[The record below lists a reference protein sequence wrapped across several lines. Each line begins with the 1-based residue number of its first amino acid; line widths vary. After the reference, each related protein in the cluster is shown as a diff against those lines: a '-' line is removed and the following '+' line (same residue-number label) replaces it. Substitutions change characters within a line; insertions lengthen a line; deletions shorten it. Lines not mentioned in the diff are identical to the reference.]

1 MSSPA
6 KQLEFLWFPVVDH
19 TAAGP
24 GCGGD
29 LFLCVSCADFKNNLI
44 LTTIMFWHS
53 YIFILLYSYHFLP
66 YPYFKS
72 DRIQSHSMPN
82 SLDLYYDYVWFV
94 LYHYDYHICQILCF
108 NVCILRCLI
117 MYSIYAHVWRY
128 STIFA
133 YTIYI
138 YHVLGAWH
146 QPRCWRG
153 HVSCWER
160 VGRSQE
166 KNFKLVIK
174 RKTPTW
180 CLLISSTFSL
190 KQDHRWVYLGSIW
203 GRFWVDLGSWLVDW
217 ICVWHTINML
227 VLTFA
232 VNLNS

>member
-94 LYHYDYHICQILCF
+94 LYHYDYHICQIRCF
-108 NVCILRCLI
+108 NVFILRCLI

-138 YHVLGAWH
+138 YISCAWRVASAQVLTRPRQLLGA
-146 QPRCWRG
+146 RG
-153 HVSCWER
+153 EVPGKKLQIGDKKKDTNMVSF
-160 VGRSQE
+160 
-166 KNFKLVIK
+166 NFFHIFTET
-174 RKTPTW
+174 RPSMG
-180 CLLISSTFSL
+180 ISWI
-190 KQDHRWVYLGSIW
+190 DLGSIL
-203 GRFWVDLGSWLVDW
+203 GRSWQLVGRLDM
-217 ICVWHTINML
+217 C
-227 VLTFA
+227 LTYNKHA
-232 VNLNS
+232 CSHLCC